1 MIDWC
6 SLSEPPD
13 EPPEQSR
20 KALYING
27 FQTLEILDE
36 PTNEPPDEPPDEPAG
51 EPQANHKTRSILFNK
66 NERKKK
72 K

>member
-1 MIDWC
+1 
-6 SLSEPPD
+6 
-13 EPPEQSR
+13 
-20 KALYING
+20 
-27 FQTLEILDE
+27 LEILDE
-36 PTNEPPDEPPDEPAG
+36 PTNEPPDEPAGEPAG